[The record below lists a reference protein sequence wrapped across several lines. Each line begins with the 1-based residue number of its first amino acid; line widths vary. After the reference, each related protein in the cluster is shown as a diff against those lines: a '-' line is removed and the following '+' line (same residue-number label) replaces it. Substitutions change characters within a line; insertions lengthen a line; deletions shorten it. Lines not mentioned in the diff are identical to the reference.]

1 MWGGTSI
8 KAVDCSG
15 FTKSTYYLNGIILAR
30 DASQQCYT
38 GDDIDISKYVDGE
51 QTKEA
56 LANLK
61 MGDLIF
67 FGSKATPERK
77 ERITH
82 VGIYIGDGIFIH
94 SAGKVRINSLI
105 PEDDNYYSGS
115 NRLVRAQR
123 MLGNQDCGKG
133 IISMNTIYE

>member
-1 MWGGTSI
+1 
-8 KAVDCSG
+8 
-15 FTKSTYYLNGIILAR
+15 
-30 DASQQCYT
+30 
-38 GDDIDISKYVDGE
+38 
-51 QTKEA
+51 
-56 LANLK
+56 